1 MIHWVRWSSETWE
14 MLRRRMLGETE
25 RFLEGALSRRRSV
38 PRIPRVRVGAGRFRP
53 DYAARFW
60 HLVLFESS
68 E

>member
-1 MIHWVRWSSETWE
+1 MIHWVRWSGETWE
-14 MLRRRMLGETE
+14 MLRRRMLGERE
-25 RFLEGALSRRRSV
+25 QFLEGALFRRRSV

-60 HLVLFESS
+60 HFVLSESS